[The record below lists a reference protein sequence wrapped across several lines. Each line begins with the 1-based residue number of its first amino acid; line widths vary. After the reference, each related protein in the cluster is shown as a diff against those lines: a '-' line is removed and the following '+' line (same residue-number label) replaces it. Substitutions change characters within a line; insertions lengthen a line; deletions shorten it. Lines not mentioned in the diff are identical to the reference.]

1 MNSSSFATE
10 LCPPNT
16 SLSQILRE
24 KEQTVLKTLVWE
36 LGGDDPDEDKEN
48 EIYDTP
54 SISENSYKRGRV
66 VLALKMGYL
75 IKEEQVVASA
85 SENSAETFDD
95 AAAGNWIGSNFL
107 YLLVNVV
114 LYRWKSR
121 SEREQWQ
128 TIKCLKALLRYL
140 PSGDSLKFMP
150 QIMVAIGNAMGSN
163 EAPLR
168 FLAVSTLFD
177 FVKVLARDQLCN
189 VKDHLTTLV
198 VILFPLF
205 EFEDKVPRDALARDE
220 AVNLLLWLAEHVSSG
235 FSEIPFLPMTPD
247 LQGVRD
253 VLAAKG
259 VAVDDIKLISP
270 HTDEESFDAN
280 PQLQSKFYSQMNIL
294 SDLIANH
301 ENKEVRKVVIQ
312 HMTKLIRANR
322 SLFDNMIDNES
333 LASMHFLTVVHDDG
347 GKEGTFRLVRPH
359 LLC

>member
-1 MNSSSFATE
+1 M
-10 LCPPNT
+10 CPPNT

-24 KEQTVLKTLVWE
+24 KEQTVLKALVWE
-36 LGGDDPDEDKEN
+36 LGGDDPDEDNEH
-48 EIYDTP
+48 EIYGTP
-54 SISENSYKRGRV
+54 SLEIAENSYRRGRV

-75 IKEEQVVASA
+75 IKEEQVIASA
-85 SENSAETFDD
+85 SENSAEAFDD
-95 AAAGNWIGSNFL
+95 TAAGHWIGSNFL

-121 SEREQWQ
+121 SEQEQWQ

-150 QIMVAIGNAMGSN
+150 QIMVAISNAMGSN
-163 EAPLR
+163 ETSLR

-177 FVKVLARDQLCN
+177 FVKVLAGDQLSN
-189 VKDHLTTLV
+189 VEDHMTSLV

-205 EFEDKVPRDALARDE
+205 EEKVPRDDVARHE
-220 AVNLLLWLAEHVSSG
+220 AVNLLLWLAEHVCSG

-247 LQGVRD
+247 LQALRD
-253 VLAAKG
+253 LLAAKG
-259 VAVDDIKLISP
+259 VAVDDIKLISQ
-270 HTDEESFDAN
+270 TFDAN
-280 PQLQSKFYSQMNIL
+280 HLKSKFYSQMNIL

-312 HMTKLIRANR
+312 HMTKLIRSNR
-322 SLFDNMIDNES
+322 ALFDNMIDNEA

-347 GKEGTFRLVRPH
+347 GKEGKFRLLRLPPDRLLLTDAPPLH
-359 LLC
+359 LRRR